1 MQIISRK
8 IFLKKSMTAALLI
21 NPILKATSNAHHLK
35 EIGLIT
41 NVLDDEL
48 KKDWKSTLETVAKIG
63 YTYLEF
69 NNFYGNSRDYFKQ
82 FLKEIKLKPLNGG
95 SSLGQMKKDEVL
107 KKMIEEAL
115 FFEKKYLTCYW
126 PWMDS
131 GDNKTLDDF
140 KIAAD
145 ELNDL
150 GAKCKKEGI
159 RLAFHNHD
167 KEFVSVEG
175 HKWGYEVLLEQ
186 TDPQN
191 VAMLLDLYWITKGK
205 GNPIELLKKYPDRF
219 EMFHVKDMDKTPQQ
233 SFTCPGY
240 GCIDFTKIF
249 EQVKKRDL
257 IYYTVEIDSNP
268 QPIQCIRDS
277 YSYLKNLRF

>member
-8 IFLKKSMTAALLI
+8 MFLKKSLTAALLI
-21 NPILKATSNAHHLK
+21 KPILKATSNAHHLK

-41 NVLDDEL
+41 NVLEDEL
-48 KKDWKSTLETVAKIG
+48 KKDWKSTLEMVAKIG

-69 NNFYGNSRDYFKQ
+69 SDFYGSSREYFKQ
-82 FLKEIKLKPLNGG
+82 FLKEIKLKPLTGG

-140 KIAAD
+140 KIAAN

-150 GAKCKKEGI
+150 GEKCKKEGL

-175 HKWGYEVLLEQ
+175 YKWGYEVLLER
-186 TDPQN
+186 TDPQK
-191 VAMLLDLYWITKGK
+191 VAMLLDLYWITKGG

-219 EMFHVKDMDKTPQQ
+219 EMFHVKDMENSPQQ

-240 GCIDFTKIF
+240 GCIDFRKIF
-249 EQVKKRDL
+249 EQVKNRSS

-268 QPIQCIRDS
+268 QPIQCIKDS
-277 YSYLKNLRF
+277 YSYLKSLRF